1 MDPKNRV
8 TIDDLLKR
16 KESFFVSYEVNVDM
30 WDAEDFDPEV
40 DFFDLEDMLASR
52 YWLKYLQA
60 EGKLTKEEEEKLR
73 RLEAEFYRK
82 EIPEFVKE
90 KFPGV
95 YKRWITDDRKVS
107 EPVVIVETDLVNLD
121 VIDVVLEALV
131 AEKGWTG
138 IVIPTGG
145 TNEDNTVQPFAA

>member
-16 KESFFVSYEVNVDM
+16 KESFFVSYEVDVDM
-30 WDAEDFDPEV
+30 WDAENFDPEV

-52 YWLKYLQA
+52 YWLKRLQA

-95 YKRWITDDRKVS
+95 YKRWITDDRGAS
-107 EPVVIVETDLVNLD
+107 EPVAIVGTDLVNLD
-121 VIDVVLEALV
+121 VILEVLV

-138 IVIPTGG
+138 IVIPAGG
-145 TNEDNTVQPFAA
+145 TNEDNTLQPFAA